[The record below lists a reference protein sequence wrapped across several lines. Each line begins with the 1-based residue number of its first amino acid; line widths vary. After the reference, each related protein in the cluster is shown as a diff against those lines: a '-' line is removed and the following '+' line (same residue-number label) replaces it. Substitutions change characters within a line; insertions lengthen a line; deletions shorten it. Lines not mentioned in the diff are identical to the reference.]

1 MWNKDLKN
9 HILDKYNFILHPLRN
24 KKILLDGKE
33 CQILNIFKRWSSGW
47 YMSMEI
53 KYKDD
58 SYVEIPY
65 ENINS
70 EDPEILEKI
79 EYVQK
84 RTKIEGV

>member
-1 MWNKDLKN
+1 MWNNDLKN
-9 HILDKYNFILHPLRN
+9 RILDKYNFILHPLKK
-24 KKILLDGKE
+24 KKIILDGKE
-33 CQILNIFKRWSSGW
+33 YQILNIFKRWSSGW

-53 KYKDD
+53 DYDKN
-58 SYVEIPY
+58 SYVELPY

>member
-1 MWNKDLKN
+1 MWTKDLKN

-24 KKILLDGKE
+24 KKMILDGKE
-33 CQILNIFKRWSSGW
+33 YRILNIFKRWSSGW

-79 EYVQK
+79 ENVRK

>member
-1 MWNKDLKN
+1 MWNKDIKN

-24 KKILLDGKE
+24 KKIILDGKE
-33 CQILNIFKRWSSGW
+33 YPILNVFKRWSNGW

>member
-1 MWNKDLKN
+1 MWNKDIKN
-9 HILDKYNFILHPLRN
+9 HILDKYNYILHPLRN
-24 KKILLDGKE
+24 KTIILDGKE
-33 CQILNIFKRWSSGW
+33 YQILNIFKRWSSGW

-58 SYVEIPY
+58 FYVEIPY

-79 EYVQK
+79 KSVQK

>member
-1 MWNKDLKN
+1 
-9 HILDKYNFILHPLRN
+9 
-24 KKILLDGKE
+24 
-33 CQILNIFKRWSSGW
+33 
-47 YMSMEI
+47 MSMEI

-79 EYVQK
+79 KSVQK